1 MYVTPSCF
9 SKDPHITVRQKSA
22 KILGGLVHSGFIT
35 GDSIGPL
42 LANLRKRIRP
52 RMARFW
58 NFGIIIAEVKGKCR
72 TLTSFSGPGESS
84 GEKIWPEL
92 QVKLLRRLAT
102 LTTLCIT
109 GIFLWQVGTDWPAFV
124 YSGILGLCAFVEAFP
139 YDVPSFLPGVL
150 MELSTHLNDPQVADD
165 FIYNRSQLFIHSQPR
180 WPLRK
185 VYKSSKGHI
194 RTIGR

>member
-1 MYVTPSCF
+1 MYVTPSCY

-35 GDSIGPL
+35 GESIGPL

-58 NFGIIIAEVKGKCR
+58 KLWNDNYGSEAKMSHSI
-72 TLTSFSGPGESS
+72 SFSGPGESS
-84 GEKIWPEL
+84 GEKIWLEL

-102 LTTLCIT
+102 PTTLCIT

-124 YSGILGLCAFVEAFP
+124 SAGSLACA
-139 YDVPSFLPGVL
+139 PSWR
-150 MELSTHLNDPQVADD
+150 LSPMMSPHSCLECWWSCPPT
-165 FIYNRSQLFIHSQPR
+165 STIHR
-180 WPLRK
+180 
-185 VYKSSKGHI
+185 
-194 RTIGR
+194 